1 MLFVRISIIIL
12 VPRIIAGIVSAG
24 LNGRTVQPRI
34 AAAQRALSL
43 VTQLAEFNLLLVFQ
57 FMAGI
62 GIFTIRLPALR
73 QVVILA
79 LMQRVDLVIEIDLK
93 IFARVLKFRL
103 TR

>member
-1 MLFVRISIIIL
+1 M
-12 VPRIIAGIVSAG
+12 
-24 LNGRTVQPRI
+24 
-34 AAAQRALSL
+34 SL

-62 GIFTIRLPALR
+62 GVFAIRLPALH

-79 LMQRVDLVIEIDLK
+79 LVQCVDLVIEVDLK